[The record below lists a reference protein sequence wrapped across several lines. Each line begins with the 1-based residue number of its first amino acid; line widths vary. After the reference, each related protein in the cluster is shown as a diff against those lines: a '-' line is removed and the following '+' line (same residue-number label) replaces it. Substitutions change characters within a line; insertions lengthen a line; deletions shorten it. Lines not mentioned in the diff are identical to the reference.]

1 MVEIRLRPGWAKFE
15 ESMLYKLVGV
25 RLSSLINAHPSSTSS
40 FVTFLPRQPSFLI
53 NHPSS
58 STVLPHQPLILYT
71 RLLDNHLFS
80 LAASDPLMPFANM
93 GSGSSRCE
101 TRWWEAKAQRKVV
114 TTKNTGKVE
123 VICSLIPGVD
133 EVAMVGYLKERSDL
147 DTLFA
152 LHCRHQDL
160 SKEQRAD
167 PSNLTVDFKANE
179 LWRVLQMP
187 LEYSGSPWDW
197 NWRPPLE
204 GIPSE
209 IAADFHATVCQAIF
223 RIPFSDFVEYALGY
237 TTKARFLSNLL
248 DGVCDI
254 RDKLRTEFLDRPQI
268 KEIYIDIEKVSRYG
282 STATKY

>member
-1 MVEIRLRPGWAKFE
+1 
-15 ESMLYKLVGV
+15 MLYKMVGV
-25 RLSSLINAHPSSTSS
+25 CLQSSTC
-40 FVTFLPRQPSFLI
+40 FRIKRPSI
-53 NHPSS
+53 NCPSS
-58 STVLPHQPLILYT
+58 STVFPDPPYSLINLT
-71 RLLDNHLFS
+71 ILQNRLLDNYLLS
-80 LAASDPLMPFANM
+80 LVTSNPLISFANM
-93 GSGSSRCE
+93 GSASSRVE
-101 TRWWEAKAQRKVV
+101 TRWWEAEAQRKVV
-114 TTKNTGKVE
+114 TTKNAGKVE

-152 LHCRHQDL
+152 RRCRYQDL
-160 SKEQRAD
+160 SREPRAD
-167 PSNLTVDFKANE
+167 PSNLPVDFKANE